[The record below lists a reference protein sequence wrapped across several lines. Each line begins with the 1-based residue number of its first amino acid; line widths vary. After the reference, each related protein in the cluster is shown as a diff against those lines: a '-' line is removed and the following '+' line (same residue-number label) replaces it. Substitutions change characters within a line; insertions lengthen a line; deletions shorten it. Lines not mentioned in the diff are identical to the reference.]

1 MEQKNMLNMKN
12 VIVTKIVKEMT
23 SIALYGEDEPY
34 RIKIIKSG
42 WTDKFHVIS
51 EWGDTGEY
59 VHKLLS
65 HNEIIDMYKITL
77 DELPTNQV
85 FGITKKEILDNP
97 NDADL
102 GEFLRKKL
110 YE

>member
-1 MEQKNMLNMKN
+1 MKN
-12 VIVTKIVKEMT
+12 VLVTKIVNEMT
-23 SIALYGEDEPY
+23 SIALYGKDEPY
-34 RIKIIKSG
+34 RVKIFKSG
-42 WTDKFHVIS
+42 WTDKFHVVS

-59 VHKLLS
+59 VHKLLT
-65 HNEIIDMYKITL
+65 HDEIIDMYKITF

-85 FGITKKEILDNP
+85 FGVTKKEILSHP